1 MPTLLWV
8 FFPKYTMLKKILT
21 SPWTALV
28 TLSLIV
34 GLRIADP
41 MFVESVR
48 LRYFDTLVTSRAP
61 EVIGVSVV
69 NIDEKALEK
78 YGQFPFSRDIYGA
91 IIRDLYGR
99 NAGLVV
105 FNILTPDRD
114 RMGQDQAYIQTL
126 KQYPTILPN
135 IGAVSTRN
143 QPRNPGTVI
152 IGPYRNQIV
161 SYPGIIANIPAV
173 ETAAAGVGIVNTFPE
188 VDGVVRRMPL
198 VVMSNEKLY
207 PSMAMET
214 MRVAAGDSTFQV
226 KLNET
231 GVEKMRIPKFG
242 PVTTDSLSR
251 IWIDWSL
258 KPEVYSLT
266 DLPKDFEGEIVIV
279 GVSAVGLS
287 NPVAT
292 SLGEV
297 LPQDLQAAVLGT
309 VIANRDRPAITRP
322 DWADG
327 AEIIF
332 VIVSSILLLFLSR
345 WVYVGLCSSILL
357 LGGSLLFSNWA
368 YGNYAWLV
376 DATIPIAGL
385 VLVLLHAYGVK
396 FVGEFLAKQAIKKQF
411 AGYASPTVVK
421 LLQENPDLIKRGT
434 KREVSICF
442 SDLRGFT
449 PLGESFGDDVGGLT
463 KVMNGYMDAIT
474 QPILEANGMIIKY
487 IGDASMHIHNAPIDD
502 PDHPKTAVATG
513 LKMVKAVKE
522 YSKLL
527 EAAGRPGVKMGAG
540 INTGLGYIGEMG
552 STQRQSYDVLGDA
565 VSTTARIES
574 KCKEYGCVLLVGEET
589 VKRCGNDFFFLKIDD
604 LAVKGKSVGVGIY
617 TVLDDV
623 TTGYHKSKSTHEK
636 MHALYREQK
645 FSAAI
650 VLCKELKEQFDGKM
664 STYYDMWIDR
674 CEFQK
679 TQDLPKDWN
688 GVFIATSK

>member
-1 MPTLLWV
+1 
-8 FFPKYTMLKKILT
+8 MLRKILL
-21 SPWTALV
+21 SPWIALL
-28 TLSLIV
+28 TLAVIV
-34 GLRIADP
+34 SLRIADP
-41 MFVESVR
+41 TFVESIR
-48 LRYFDTLVTSRAP
+48 LRYFDTLVTSKAP

-69 NIDEKALEK
+69 NIDEKALKK
-78 YGQFPFSRDIYGA
+78 YGQFPFSRDTYGN
-91 IIRDLYGR
+91 IIADLYSR

-105 FNILTPDRD
+105 FNILTPDID
-114 RMGQDQAYIQTL
+114 RMGRDGAYVQSL
-126 KQYPTILPN
+126 KKFPTILPN
-135 IGAVSTRN
+135 LGSSQNRN
-143 QPRNPGTVI
+143 QAKVPGSVV
-152 IGPYRNQIV
+152 IGPFKEQFV
-161 SYPGIIANIPAV
+161 DYPGIIANVPQIEDAAV
-173 ETAAAGVGIVNTFPE
+173 GVGLVNTLPE
-188 VDGVVRRMPL
+188 VDGVVRRMPM
-198 VVMSNEKLY
+198 VASSQGKLY
-207 PSMAMET
+207 PSLAMEVL
-214 MRVAAGDSTFQV
+214 RVAGGDSTFQV
-226 KLNET
+226 KINEN

-242 PVTTDSLSR
+242 PITTDSLSR

-258 KPEVYSLT
+258 VPEQYSLA
-266 DLPKDFEGEIVIV
+266 DLPKDFDGEIVIV
-279 GVSAVGLS
+279 GVSAQGLA

-292 SLGEV
+292 SKGEM

-309 VIANRDRPAITRP
+309 VIANRDRPAISRP

-327 AEIIF
+327 AEIIGF
-332 VIVSSILLLFLSR
+332 VVLGVILLFLTR
-345 WVYVGLCSSILL
+345 WVYVGLIAGVGIVIAVFATGHYSYTLYNYLL
-357 LGGSLLFSNWA
+357 
-368 YGNYAWLV
+368 
-376 DATIPIAGL
+376 DITIPISGL
-385 VLVLLHAYGVK
+385 ILVSLHAYGVK
-396 FVGEFLAKQAIKKQF
+396 FVSEFLQKQAIKKQF

-421 LLQENPDLIKRGT
+421 LLQENPDLIKKGT

-474 QPILEANGMIIKY
+474 QPILEANGMVIKY

-502 PDHPKTAVATG
+502 PEHPKTAVAVG

-522 YSKLL
+522 YSKQL

-552 STQRQSYDVLGDA
+552 STQRHSYDVLGDA

-589 VKRCGNDFFFLKIDD
+589 VYRCEDDFFFLKIDD

-623 TTGYHKSKSTHEK
+623 TPEYVMAGVTHDK
-636 MHALYREQK
+636 MHQLYRKQK
-645 FSAAI
+645 FDAAI
-650 VLCKELKEQFDGKM
+650 ILCQQLKSEFDGKM
-664 STYYDMWIDR
+664 SDYYDMWIER

-679 TQDLPKDWN
+679 TQNLPADWN

>member
-1 MPTLLWV
+1 
-8 FFPKYTMLKKILT
+8 MLKKILT
-21 SPWTALV
+21 SPWTALL
-28 TLSLIV
+28 TLALVVSI
-34 GLRIADP
+34 RIADP
-41 MFVESVR
+41 SFVESVR
-48 LRYFDTLVTSRAP
+48 LRYFDTLVTSRPA
-61 EVIGVSVV
+61 EAIGVSVV

-78 YGQFPFSRDIYGA
+78 YGQFPFSRDVYGA
-91 IIRDLYGR
+91 IIRDLYRR

-105 FNILTPDRD
+105 FNVLTPDRD
-114 RMGQDQAYIQTL
+114 RMGRDEAYIQAL
-126 KQYPTILPN
+126 RQFPTVLPN
-135 IGAVSTRN
+135 VGSTTTRN
-143 QPRNPGTVI
+143 QQRAPGSVV
-152 IGPYRNQIV
+152 IGPYGLDAFV
-161 SYPGIIANIPAV
+161 TYPGIIANIPGV
-173 ETAAAGVGIVNTFPE
+173 ESAAAGVGIVNTLPE
-188 VDGVVRRMPL
+188 VDGVVRRMPM
-198 VVMSNEKLY
+198 VVAYDGRLY
-207 PSMAMET
+207 PSLAMEV
-214 MRVAAGDSTFQV
+214 MRVAGADSTIQV
-226 KLNET
+226 KINET
-231 GVEKMRIPKFG
+231 GVEKMRIPAFG

-251 IWIDWSL
+251 IWVDWSL
-258 KPEVYSLT
+258 TPDRYSLT

-279 GVSAVGLS
+279 GVSAQGLA

-292 SLGEV
+292 SLGEM

-309 VIANRDRPAITRP
+309 VIANKDRPAISRP

-327 AEIIF
+327 AEIIA
-332 VIVSSILLLFLSR
+332 IVVLGVVLLFLTR
-345 WVYVGLCSSILL
+345 WTYVGIIAGIIVVGSIIPFC
-357 LGGSLLFSNWA
+357 GIVYSN
-368 YGNYAWLV
+368 YSWLV
-376 DATIPIAGL
+376 DGSLPVGGL

-396 FVGEFLAKQAIKKQF
+396 FVSEFLQKQAIKKQF

-421 LLQENPDLIKRGT
+421 LLQENPDLIKKGT

-474 QPILEANGMIIKY
+474 QPVLEANGMIIKY

-502 PDHPKTAVATG
+502 PDHPKTAVVVG
-513 LKMVKAVKE
+513 LKMVKAVTE
-522 YSKLL
+522 FSRQL
-527 EAAGRPGVKMGAG
+527 EAEGRPGVKMGAG

-552 STQRQSYDVLGDA
+552 STQRHSYDVLGDA

-604 LAVKGKSVGVGIY
+604 LAVKGKSVGVGIH

-623 TTGYHKSKSTHEK
+623 TPAYHKARATHEK

-645 FSAAI
+645 FGAAI
-650 VLCKELKEQFDGKM
+650 VLCEELKTEFDGKM
-664 STYYDMWIDR
+664 SAYYDMWIER
-674 CEFQK
+674 CKFQK